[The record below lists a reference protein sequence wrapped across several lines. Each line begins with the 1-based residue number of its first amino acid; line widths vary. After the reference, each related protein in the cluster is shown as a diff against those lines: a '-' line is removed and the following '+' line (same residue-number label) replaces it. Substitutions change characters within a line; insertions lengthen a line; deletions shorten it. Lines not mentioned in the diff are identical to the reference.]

1 MLRRGRKKDKCLLHA
16 LETGCIIEELIC
28 IPTTMIPA
36 GLMHKGCKVCSLE
49 RKPWAFVD
57 KRINPYAGGK
67 DQEGSERFVA
77 LFDPLEKRLCL
88 GLSDEQ
94 SKGAFLSFP
103 SKAESR
109 HQAPMVQALSM

>member
-1 MLRRGRKKDKCLLHA
+1 
-16 LETGCIIEELIC
+16 
-28 IPTTMIPA
+28 
-36 GLMHKGCKVCSLE
+36 MHKGCKVCSLE

-88 GLSDEQ
+88 GLLDEQ